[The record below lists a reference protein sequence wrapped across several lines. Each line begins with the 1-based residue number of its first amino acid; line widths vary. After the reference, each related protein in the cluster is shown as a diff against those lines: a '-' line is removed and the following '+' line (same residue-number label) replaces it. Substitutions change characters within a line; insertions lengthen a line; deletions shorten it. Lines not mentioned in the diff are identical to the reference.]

1 MHKVSKRK
9 TRVIR
14 RNIHPTFMEM
24 LVYRMSLENVQ
35 KRLLQVDR
43 KK

>member
-1 MHKVSKRK
+1 
-9 TRVIR
+9 
-14 RNIHPTFMEM
+14 MEM

-43 KK
+43 KKWII